1 MSITGALILFAVI
14 WFMVLFII
22 LQLRS
27 HSQAEDGDI
36 VEGTHA
42 SAPAD
47 FRPGRAARDT
57 TIITVILWCII
68 ASVILSGWI
77 TVRDLDWFN
86 RMGPPPQSLDSPSGE
101 TDG

>member
-1 MSITGALILFAVI
+1 MSITAALVLFSVI
-14 WFMVLFII
+14 WFLVLFVI

-27 HSQAEDGDI
+27 RSQAENGDV

-42 SAPAD
+42 GAPAD

-57 TIITVILWCII
+57 TIITVILWSII
-68 ASVILSGWI
+68 AGVILSGRI

-86 RMGPPPQSLDSPSGE
+86 RMGPPPQSLDAPSGE